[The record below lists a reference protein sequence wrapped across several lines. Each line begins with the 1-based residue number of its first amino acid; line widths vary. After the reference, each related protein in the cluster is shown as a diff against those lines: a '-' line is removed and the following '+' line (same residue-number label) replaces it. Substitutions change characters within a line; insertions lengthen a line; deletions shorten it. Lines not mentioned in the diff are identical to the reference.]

1 MSDAMSDLER
11 QALGQTWFYPFR
23 LPSGHTTPTYDGGAL
38 DQIHATRTQMLDAA
52 LDTEFGSDRS
62 GLSALDMA
70 CHQGWFSAHLA
81 QSGFGQITG
90 VDTRAEHVRDA
101 SLIRDVLRL
110 DHWRVVQSDIHDL
123 TPENAGTHDLV
134 LCFGLIYHL
143 ENPVGALR
151 VARNLCRRLCLVET
165 QVVPG
170 LTGWVDYGSYR
181 FVRPLKGSF
190 GIIDETGETHGPE
203 ASTTGI
209 CLVPSVEA
217 LVWIMQ
223 RIGFSR
229 VEVLPVPD
237 DGYEQLVHR
246 KRVMVAGWV

>member
-1 MSDAMSDLER
+1 MNDRLAR
-11 QALGQTWFYPFR
+11 ARAKTWFYPFR
-23 LPSGHTTPTYDGGAL
+23 LPDGSTTPTYDGGAL
-38 DQIHATRTQMLDAA
+38 DQIHHTRTAMLDEC
-52 LDTEFGSDRS
+52 LQREFGGHYGAHTAID
-62 GLSALDMA
+62 LA

-81 QSGFGQITG
+81 QRGFARVTG
-90 VDTRAEHVRDA
+90 VDARDEHVADA
-101 SLIRDVLRL
+101 ELIRDALEL
-110 DHWRVVQSDIHDL
+110 PQWDLVQSDVHAL
-123 TPENAGTHDLV
+123 SAEQLGQHDLV

-151 VARNLCRRLCLVET
+151 VARALCKRLCVVET

-229 VEVLPVPD
+229 VEVLPVPE

>member
-1 MSDAMSDLER
+1 MTDLEAR
-11 QALGQTWFYPFR
+11 ALDKTWFYPFR
-23 LPSGHTTPTYDGGAL
+23 LPSGRHTPTYDDGAL
-38 DQIHATRTQMLDAA
+38 DLIHHTRTQMLDAA
-52 LDTEFGSDRS
+52 LADAFGADRS
-62 GLSALDMA
+62 TLSAIDLA

-81 QSGFGQITG
+81 QAGFGSVTG
-90 VDTRAEHVRDA
+90 LDARAEHIEDA
-101 SLIRDVLRL
+101 SLIRDALGLPQWTLR
-110 DHWRVVQSDIHDL
+110 RSDVHAITAD
-123 TPENAGTHDLV
+123 EFGTHDLV

-151 VARNLCRRLCLVET
+151 VARALTRRLCLVET

-170 LTGWVDYGSYR
+170 MCGWVDYGSYR

-190 GIIDETGETHGPE
+190 GIIDETEETHGPE

-209 CLVPSVEA
+209 CLVPSIEA
-217 LVWIMQ
+217 TVWIMQ
-223 RIGFSR
+223 RLGFSR

-246 KRVMVAGWV
+246 KRVMVAGWVD